1 MTLLYRGTN
10 YNPANVHQDGAQRK
24 GVVYRGVAYTPGSG
38 HKIGLVRLYIAE
50 CDNKSLVLIERGLR
64 PSFFFSARPANL
76 VTDQVLT

>member
-38 HKIGLVRLYIAE
+38 HAQKPQNRAGALVY
-50 CDNKSLVLIERGLR
+50 RGVR
-64 PSFFFSARPANL
+64 
-76 VTDQVLT
+76 